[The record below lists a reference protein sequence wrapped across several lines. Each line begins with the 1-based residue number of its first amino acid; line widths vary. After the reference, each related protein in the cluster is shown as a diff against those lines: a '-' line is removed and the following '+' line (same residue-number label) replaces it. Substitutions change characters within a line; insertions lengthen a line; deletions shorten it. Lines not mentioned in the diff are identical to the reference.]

1 MKVPGWALPGRM
13 HPHLTA
19 PSSEQCVR
27 SALLPSPAEQ
37 LLLGAVQSTGTGDAL
52 LCQLP
57 RDAVAVS
64 NTTILSK
71 WRA

>member
-1 MKVPGWALPGRM
+1 M
-13 HPHLTA
+13 H
-19 PSSEQCVR
+19 

-37 LLLGAVQSTGTGDAL
+37 LLLGSVQSTGTGDAL

-64 NTTILSK
+64 NTAILSK
-71 WRA
+71 WRAWLNQKIASDLERQVI